1 MSRAA
6 SGPAVASVTAAPFPP
21 PPSTRAASRFLRHR
35 LAVAG
40 LVAVAALI
48 AACAVGP
55 MLSAY
60 GPLTIDLR
68 HRFQPPLAGPHLLG
82 SDQLGRDL
90 LVRLLTAGRISLTVG
105 FVAMGISTAVGVAV
119 GLLAGFYR
127 GWIGTALM
135 RLVDAVLCFPS
146 IFLLLTLAALISP
159 NLATITLIIALT
171 AWMEVARVV
180 QGQVISLRERDF
192 VVAAE
197 AIGASDGFIML
208 RELLPN
214 IMAPIIVAAT
224 LNVARAILAE
234 SYISYLGYGIQPP
247 TASWGNMLN
256 NAQEYLESAPWL
268 ALLPGAVVT
277 LAVTSFNFIGDGLR
291 DALDPRL
298 DRSA

>member
-1 MSRAA
+1 MSEAVLSA
-6 SGPAVASVTAAPFPP
+6 IALPPAR
-21 PPSTRAASRFLRHR
+21 STGAWPRFRRHR

-40 LVAVAALI
+40 MVAVVLLV
-48 AACAVGP
+48 AACAFGP
-55 MLSAY
+55 MISPW

-68 HRFQPPLAGPHLLG
+68 HRFQAPLAGPHWLG

-90 LVRLLTAGRISLTVG
+90 LVRLLMAGRISLTVG

-127 GWIGTALM
+127 GWIGTVLM
-135 RLVDAVLCFPS
+135 RMVDAVLCFPS

-180 QGQVISLRERDF
+180 QGQVIALRERDF
-192 VVAAE
+192 AVAAE
-197 AIGASDGFIML
+197 AIGASDGAIML

-268 ALLPGAVVT
+268 ALLPGAIITV
-277 LAVTSFNFIGDGLR
+277 AVTSFNFIGDGLR
-291 DALDPRL
+291 DALDPRG
-298 DRSA
+298 DRTT